1 MLAVLPRRAAAAM
14 PSCASAFSAAARC
27 RAYSSAAKPTL
38 GFIGLGQM
46 GYPMAANLARHTAQ
60 THSILVHDH
69 DAATAA
75 RFAAAHPQ
83 SASVASSARAIA
95 ERADVVFTMLP
106 AGKHCRSVYADIV
119 EGLRHDALCV
129 DCSTIDV
136 ATATEVAKWVK
147 EKGARIVD
155 APVSGGTGAATAG
168 TLTFMVG
175 GAEADVDAARPFLE
189 KMGKNIYH
197 CGANGTGQAAKI
209 CNNMMLGICMVGVS
223 EAFTLGKNLGLAPT
237 LLNQILNTSS
247 GRSWCTDTYN
257 PVPGINP
264 NVPASKSY
272 AGGFGVALMSKD
284 MGLATAAASQTQT
297 PIVLGAAAEQVYK
310 RVAAEKECQ
319 GKDFSVVYQWM
330 AAAGEKK

>member
-1 MLAVLPRRAAAAM
+1 MLSALPRRAAAM
-14 PSCASAFSAAARC
+14 PSCVSAFSAAARC

-60 THSILVHDH
+60 THSLLVHDH
-69 DAATAA
+69 DRATAD
-75 RFAAAHPQ
+75 RFVRENNPQ
-83 SASVASSARAIA
+83 SSSVASSARALA

-106 AGKHCRSVYADIV
+106 AGKHVRTVYADMV
-119 EGLRHDALCV
+119 QGLKHGALCV

-136 ATATEVAKWVK
+136 ATASEVAKWVR
-147 EKGARIVD
+147 EKGGKIVD

-175 GAEADVDAARPFLE
+175 GAEADAAAARPFLE

-197 CGANGTGQAAKI
+197 CGDNGTGQAAKI

-257 PVPGINP
+257 PVPGLNP
-264 NVPASKSY
+264 NVPASKNY
-272 AGGFGVALMSKD
+272 AGGFGVALMTKD
-284 MGLATAAASQTQT
+284 LGLATSAASQTGT

-310 RVAAEKECQ
+310 RVSGEEACK

-330 AAAGEKK
+330 AGAEGSK